1 MESFKKIYFMLN
13 AVEKKKFLL
22 LFFLI
27 LIMAFFDVLG
37 VASIVPFVTLLTNPN
52 LIETN
57 DILVRLYNIFSNYGV
72 DTTEKFI
79 FIFGVLFFIL
89 TLKEDACFSTH
100 E

>member
-52 LIETN
+52 LI
-57 DILVRLYNIFSNYGV
+57 
-72 DTTEKFI
+72 
-79 FIFGVLFFIL
+79 
-89 TLKEDACFSTH
+89 
-100 E
+100 